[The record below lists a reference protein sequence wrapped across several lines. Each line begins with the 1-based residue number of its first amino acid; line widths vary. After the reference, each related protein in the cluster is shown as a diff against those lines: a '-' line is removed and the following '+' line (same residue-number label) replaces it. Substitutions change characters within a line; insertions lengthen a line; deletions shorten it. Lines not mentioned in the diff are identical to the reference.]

1 MSPTVPRAPLG
12 DDDTSP
18 DTSPGPAIDTVLF
31 DFGNVL
37 VTWDPYAAYA
47 GRMDR
52 ADVEAFFEA
61 VDFPVFNARQDA
73 GRSWA
78 DARRELAEHHPEH
91 VSALDVYTENFAASL
106 VGPVPGTEEVVRELH
121 GLGVRLY
128 GLTNWSAEMFHAAE
142 PAAPAIGFM
151 ADVLVSGRVGLI
163 KPDPRIF
170 EVATERFALEPAR
183 TLFVDDSV
191 ANVTA
196 ADALGFE
203 TLHFEDA
210 SGLRARLRVLG
221 VGVREA

>member
-1 MSPTVPRAPLG
+1 MSTVPHENPSEAR
-12 DDDTSP
+12 
-18 DTSPGPAIDTVLF
+18 IDTVLF

-37 VTWDPYAAYA
+37 VAWDPYAAYA

-61 VDFPVFNARQDA
+61 VDFPTFNARQDA

-78 DARRELAEHHPEH
+78 DARREVAEHHPEH
-91 VSALDVYTENFAASL
+91 VSTLDVYTENFAASL
-106 VGPVPGTEEVVRELH
+106 VGPVPGVEEIVYELRS
-121 GLGVRLY
+121 LGVRLY

-142 PAAPAIGFM
+142 PAAPAVGLM
-151 ADVLVSGRVGLI
+151 QDVLVSGRVGLV

-170 EVATERFALEPAR
+170 DVATERFALDPAR

-196 ADALGFE
+196 AAALGFR
-203 TLHFEDA
+203 TLRFEDA
-210 SGLRARLRVLG
+210 AGLRAALRDLG
-221 VGVREA
+221 VGVREV

>member
-1 MSPTVPRAPLG
+1 MSTVPHETPSESS
-12 DDDTSP
+12 T
-18 DTSPGPAIDTVLF
+18 PARVDTVLF

-61 VDFPVFNARQDA
+61 VDFPTFNARQDA

-91 VSALDVYTENFAASL
+91 VSTLDVYTENFAASL
-106 VGPVPGTEEVVRELH
+106 VGPVPGTEEVVRELRT
-121 GLGVRLY
+121 LGVRLY
-128 GLTNWSAEMFHAAE
+128 GLTNWSAEMFHEAE
-142 PAAPAIGFM
+142 PAAPAIGLM
-151 ADVLVSGRVGLI
+151 EDVLVSGRVGLV

-170 EVATERFALEPAR
+170 EAATERFALDPAR

-196 ADALGFE
+196 ARALGFRA
-203 TLHFEDA
+203 LHFVDA
-210 SGLRARLRVLG
+210 AGLRTALLDLG
-221 VGVREA
+221 VGVRQA

>member
-1 MSPTVPRAPLG
+1 MSTVPRETPSESS
-12 DDDTSP
+12 SP
-18 DTSPGPAIDTVLF
+18 VRIDTVLF

-61 VDFPVFNARQDA
+61 VDFPTFNARQDA

-91 VSALDVYTENFAASL
+91 VSTLDVYTENFAASL
-106 VGPVPGTEEVVRELH
+106 VGPVPGTEEVVRELRT
-121 GLGVRLY
+121 LGVRLY
-128 GLTNWSAEMFHAAE
+128 GLTNWSAEMFHEAE
-142 PAAPAIGFM
+142 PAAPAIGLM
-151 ADVLVSGRVGLI
+151 EDVLVSGRVGLV

-170 EVATERFALEPAR
+170 EAATERFALDPAR

-196 ADALGFE
+196 ARALGFR

-210 SGLRARLRVLG
+210 AGLRATLRDLG

>member
-1 MSPTVPRAPLG
+1 MSTVPRETPSESSAR
-12 DDDTSP
+12 
-18 DTSPGPAIDTVLF
+18 ARIDTVLF

-47 GRMDR
+47 GRMAR

-61 VDFPVFNARQDA
+61 VDFPTFNARQDA

-91 VSALDVYTENFAASL
+91 VSMLDVYTDNFAASL
-106 VGPVPGTEEVVRELH
+106 VGPVPGTQEIVRELRT
-121 GLGVRLY
+121 LGVRLY
-128 GLTNWSAEMFHAAE
+128 GLTNWSAEMFHEAE
-142 PAAPAIGFM
+142 PAAPAIGLM
-151 ADVLVSGRVGLI
+151 EDVLVSGRVGLV

-170 EVATERFALEPAR
+170 EAATERFALDPAR

-196 ADALGFE
+196 ARALGFR

-210 SGLRARLRVLG
+210 AGLRATLRDLG

>member
-1 MSPTVPRAPLG
+1 MSTLPRETPSESA
-12 DDDTSP
+12 T
-18 DTSPGPAIDTVLF
+18 PARIDTVLF

-61 VDFPVFNARQDA
+61 VDFPTFNARQDA

-91 VSALDVYTENFAASL
+91 VSTLDVYTENFAASL
-106 VGPVPGTEEVVRELH
+106 VGPVPGTEEVVRELRT
-121 GLGVRLY
+121 LGVRLY
-128 GLTNWSAEMFHAAE
+128 GLTNWSAEMFHEAE
-142 PAAPAIGFM
+142 PAAPAIGLM
-151 ADVLVSGRVGLI
+151 EDVLVSGRVGLV

-170 EVATERFALEPAR
+170 EAATERFALDPAR

-196 ADALGFE
+196 ARALGFR

-210 SGLRARLRVLG
+210 AGLRTALRDLG

>member
-1 MSPTVPRAPLG
+1 MSTVPHENPSESSTRP
-12 DDDTSP
+12 T
-18 DTSPGPAIDTVLF
+18 IDTVLL

-37 VTWDPYAAYA
+37 VTWDPYVAYA

-61 VDFPVFNARQDA
+61 VDFPTFNARQDA

-91 VSALDVYTENFAASL
+91 VSTLDVYTENFAASL
-106 VGPVPGTEEVVRELH
+106 VGPVPGTEEVVRELRT
-121 GLGVRLY
+121 LGVRLY
-128 GLTNWSAEMFHAAE
+128 GLTNWSAEMFHEAE
-142 PAAPAIGFM
+142 PAAPAIGLM
-151 ADVLVSGRVGLI
+151 EDVLVSGRVGLV

-170 EVATERFALEPAR
+170 EAAIERFALDPAR

-196 ADALGFE
+196 AAGLGFR
-203 TLHFEDA
+203 TLHFVDA
-210 SGLRARLRVLG
+210 AGLRATLRDLG

>member
-1 MSPTVPRAPLG
+1 VSTVPHETPSASS
-12 DDDTSP
+12 T
-18 DTSPGPAIDTVLF
+18 PARIDTVLL

-61 VDFPVFNARQDA
+61 VDFPTFNARQDA

-91 VSALDVYTENFAASL
+91 VSTLDVYTENFAASL
-106 VGPVPGTEEVVRELH
+106 VGPVPGTEEVVRELRT
-121 GLGVRLY
+121 LGVRLY
-128 GLTNWSAEMFHAAE
+128 GLTNWSAEMFHEAE
-142 PAAPAIGFM
+142 PAAPAIGLM
-151 ADVLVSGRVGLI
+151 EDVLVSGRVGLV

-170 EVATERFALEPAR
+170 EAATERFALDPAR

-196 ADALGFE
+196 ARALGFR

-210 SGLRARLRVLG
+210 AGLRATLRDLG